1 MKYPETNV
9 PIERFPF
16 LFLFRFQHK
25 ELQNTD
31 FQSNRDDVH
40 YNKYRKNH
48 TSRKNGYTQQTG
60 KIRKLQ
66 DAPPKK
72 MSVQDRSKGAIKLRC
87 KLGNKRKNSAPGCM
101 DDGTV
106 LYTIFCKSRKMGY
119 TQQTRKKRKLQDSP
133 PKKMSIQDRNKEA
146 MKLSGKLENKADNYV
161 LVADFVKKFRDGI
174 IRLKENKVTNNLQ
187 IRICELDDTMF
198 LGENYRLES
207 WGEVYL
213 SKPTKLE
220 ILGLLESSQG
230 MALFPQCIVLVGEE
244 RHIYCYRNEVL
255 YLFANSL
262 KELLQ
267 DGVPNIDTYYDYPDD
282 ISDEEEEVLQND
294 KEVQRL
300 RQVTKEFIDK
310 DADEFNDFYAQFIL

>member
-1 MKYPETNV
+1 MAV
-9 PIERFPF
+9 IAVMS
-16 LFLFRFQHK
+16 LFICHHYHHDIVVTSVSKRI
-25 ELQNTD
+25 NTH
-31 FQSNRDDVH
+31 VEIV
-40 YNKYRKNH
+40 
-48 TSRKNGYTQQTG
+48 T
-60 KIRKLQ
+60 
-66 DAPPKK
+66 
-72 MSVQDRSKGAIKLRC
+72 
-87 KLGNKRKNSAPGCM
+87 
-101 DDGTV
+101 
-106 LYTIFCKSRKMGY
+106 
-119 TQQTRKKRKLQDSP
+119 
-133 PKKMSIQDRNKEA
+133 
-146 MKLSGKLENKADNYV
+146 LSGICMLINIFMYFFSSPAADNYV

-282 ISDEEEEVLQND
+282 ISDEV
-294 KEVQRL
+294 
-300 RQVTKEFIDK
+300 
-310 DADEFNDFYAQFIL
+310 

>member
-1 MKYPETNV
+1 MQYTQKKKPQIRAPPPNS
-9 PIERFPF
+9 RKDKR
-16 LFLFRFQHK
+16 RFQHK
-25 ELQNTD
+25 ELQNIE

-48 TSRKNGYTQQTG
+48 TS
-60 KIRKLQ
+60 
-66 DAPPKK
+66 
-72 MSVQDRSKGAIKLRC
+72 
-87 KLGNKRKNSAPGCM
+87 
-101 DDGTV
+101 
-106 LYTIFCKSRKMGY
+106 SRKMGY